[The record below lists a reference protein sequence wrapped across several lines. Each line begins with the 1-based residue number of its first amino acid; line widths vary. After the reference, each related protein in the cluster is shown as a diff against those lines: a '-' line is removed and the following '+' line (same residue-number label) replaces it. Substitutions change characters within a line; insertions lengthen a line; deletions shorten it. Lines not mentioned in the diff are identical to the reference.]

1 MWLQKKINKRLIKRA
16 IGSEYVY
23 QIEADERIKKW
34 LSIDDE
40 DYKPNKIKSF
50 LEDWVKEM
58 KKEVKRKLS
67 E

>member
-1 MWLQKKINKRLIKRA
+1 MA

-23 QIEADERIKKW
+23 QSEADEKIRIW
-34 LSIDDE
+34 YSDDE
-40 DYKPNKIKSF
+40 NEKPSKLKSF

-58 KKEVKRKLS
+58 KKEVKKKLN